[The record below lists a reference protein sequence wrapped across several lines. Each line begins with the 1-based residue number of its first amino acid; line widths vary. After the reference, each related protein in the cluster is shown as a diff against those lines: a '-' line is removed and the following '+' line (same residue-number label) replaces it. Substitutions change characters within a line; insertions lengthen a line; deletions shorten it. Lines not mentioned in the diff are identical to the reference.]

1 MYRVLDRHGRFL
13 HFHLL
18 RVRFNRVRFSVLPGV
33 RSIYAEGER
42 QMKECASCKYAQFGC
57 YDYYGTTAKNW
68 FVDGCK
74 LDRPVPETGA
84 CEDYDEYI
92 PQD

>member
-1 MYRVLDRHGRFL
+1 
-13 HFHLL
+13 
-18 RVRFNRVRFSVLPGV
+18 
-33 RSIYAEGER
+33 
-42 QMKECASCKYAQFGC
+42 MKECANCKYAQFGC

-84 CEDYDEYI
+84 CEDYDEYD